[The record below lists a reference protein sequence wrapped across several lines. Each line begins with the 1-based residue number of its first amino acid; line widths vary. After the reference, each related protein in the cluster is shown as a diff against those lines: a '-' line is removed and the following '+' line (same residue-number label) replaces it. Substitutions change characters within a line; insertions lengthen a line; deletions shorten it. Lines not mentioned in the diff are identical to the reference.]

1 MGVAVREAANGRRF
15 EIYEDDE
22 LAGFAE
28 VVPQGDALALPHTEI
43 EPARG
48 GRGLATELIRL
59 TLETLRDRGQ
69 MVLPY
74 CPFVASFIAKHP
86 EFVPIVPADTRS
98 QFGL

>member
-1 MGVAVREAANGRRF
+1 MGVSVREVANGRRF

-28 VVPQGDALALPHTEI
+28 VVPQGDAMALPHTEVVL
-43 EPARG
+43 ARG
-48 GRGLATELIRL
+48 GRGLASELIRV

-69 MVLPY
+69 TVLPY
-74 CPFVASFIAKHP
+74 CPFVSSYIAKHP
-86 EFVPIVPADTRS
+86 EFLPIVPPDARS